1 MLAVLKHELRSSFNS
16 LTIYLFCAALLCFV
30 GVGAMIYNIQ
40 SSVANFEYVLKFVSI
55 GLVVIIPVLTMRCF
69 AEERK
74 QKTDQLLY
82 SLPLNTWQIVGGKYL
97 SLVIMFLLP
106 IAIIC
111 VYPYVFSK
119 FGEVYLPGAY
129 GAIFAFFVMGAALIA
144 IGMFISSLTD
154 NQGFAAGISIVLFLF
169 NYYSVS
175 LAEQVSTTSLSS
187 AVVLCVIALL
197 IALVVKNLTKN
208 NLLALTV
215 GVGLLAIIVGAYFI
229 IPDSFES
236 LLPNIMSKLSLFD
249 RFTSFVNGVFD
260 MTAIVFYGSVIAL
273 GLFLTV
279 QSLEKRRY
287 N

>member
-208 NLLALTV
+208 NLLALTL
-215 GVGLLAIIVGAYFI
+215 GVALLVIILGAYFI

>member
-40 SSVANFEYVLKFVSI
+40 SSVANFEYVLNFVSI

-106 IAIIC
+106 MAIIC

-197 IALVVKNLTKN
+197 IAIVVKNLTKN

-215 GVGLLAIIVGAYFI
+215 GVGLLVIILGAYFI